1 MEDKNTNIKTMPS
14 PKCHDKSAA
23 MKIRATEPKVVQAQ
37 VTAREGA
44 VTIQDDIVFAIE

>member
-23 MKIRATEPKVVQAQ
+23 MKIRATEPRIVQAQ
-37 VTAREGA
+37 ATAGEGA
-44 VTIQDDIVFAIE
+44 VSHSIAIE